1 MSKQVAEG
9 TILLTGGAGF
19 IGSHVVERLLSQ
31 GHYVVCLDNFDEAY
45 PPAVKRANLRS
56 VSSHERFVLAQG
68 DIRDRAFLDET
79 FSRYSFD
86 AIVHLAALS
95 GVRDSLAKATLYE
108 EVNIRGTLNILEEAR
123 DHSVKKLVFAS
134 SSSVYGLN
142 GKSPLE
148 ETQKL
153 DSPISPYAA
162 SKIAGELLCHTFSY
176 NYGFQTVALRFFTVY
191 GPRQKPGMAVSLFT
205 SRIERGEEVPIFG
218 DGTSV
223 RDYTYV
229 GDVVNGIE
237 AALSYKGPPFEAFN
251 LASGRE
257 VSLSTLV
264 SLIEKATGK
273 RARVNHLPAQPGD
286 VRGARGDIS
295 KARALL
301 GYQPQ
306 ADISK
311 GISLFV
317 EWFRNARAAVP
328 ST

>member
-1 MSKQVAEG
+1 MARTVVV
-9 TILLTGGAGF
+9 TGGAGF
-19 IGSHVVERLLSQ
+19 IGSHVVERLVGQ
-31 GHYVVCLDNFDEAY
+31 GHYVVCLDNFDETY
-45 PPAVKRANLRS
+45 PPALKRANIRS

-68 DIRDRAFLDET
+68 DIRDRAFLNET

-95 GVRDSLAKATLYE
+95 GVRDSLAKAALYE
-108 EVNIRGTLNILEEAR
+108 EVNIRGTLNLLEAAR

-142 GKSPLE
+142 GKSPLSE
-148 ETQKL
+148 SQRV

-162 SKIAGELLCHTFSY
+162 SKTAGELLCHTFSY
-176 NYGFQTVALRFFTVY
+176 NYGFPTVALRFFTVY

-205 SRIERGEEVPIFG
+205 SRIDRGEEVPVFG

-237 AALSYKGPPFEAFN
+237 AALSYQGAPFDVFN
-251 LASGRE
+251 LASGQE
-257 VSLSTLV
+257 VSLNTLV
-264 SLIEKATGK
+264 SLIEGGLGK
-273 RARVNHLPAQPGD
+273 KARVEHLPPHPGD
-286 VRGARGDIS
+286 VRGGRGDIS
-295 KARALL
+295 KAGALL

-306 ADISK
+306 VDISK

-317 EWFRNARAAVP
+317 EWYRNGRAAVP
-328 ST
+328 RT

>member
-1 MSKQVAEG
+1 MARTV
-9 TILLTGGAGF
+9 LVTGGAGF
-19 IGSHVVERLLSQ
+19 IGSHVLERLLSQ
-31 GHYVVCLDNFDEAY
+31 GHHVVCLDNFDETY
-45 PPAVKRANLRS
+45 PPALKRANMRS

-68 DIRDRAFLDET
+68 DIRDRAFLEQT
-79 FSRYSFD
+79 LSRHKFD

-95 GVRDSLAKATLYE
+95 GVRDSLAKAALYE
-108 EVNIRGTLNILEEAR
+108 EVNIRGTLNLLEEAR
-123 DHSVKKLVFAS
+123 AHKIEKFVFAS

-142 GKSPLE
+142 GKSPLD
-148 ETQKL
+148 ETQRL

-176 NYGFQTVALRFFTVY
+176 NYGFQTVTLRFFTVY

-205 SRIERGEEVPIFG
+205 GRIDKGEEVPVFG

-229 GDVVNGIE
+229 GDVVSGIE
-237 AALSYKGPPFEAFN
+237 AALSYQGPPFEAFN

-257 VSLSTLV
+257 VSLNTLV
-264 SLIEKATGK
+264 SLIEKGMGK
-273 RARVNHLPAQPGD
+273 KARVKHLPAHPGD
-286 VRGARGDIS
+286 VRGGRGDFS

-306 ADISK
+306 VDIDR
-311 GISLFV
+311 GIPLFV
-317 EWFRNARAAVP
+317 EWYRNARVAVEN
-328 ST
+328 

>member
-1 MSKQVAEG
+1 MARTV
-9 TILLTGGAGF
+9 LVTGGAGF

-31 GHYVVCLDNFDEAY
+31 GHYVVCLDNFDETY
-45 PPAVKRANLRS
+45 PLALKRANMRS

-68 DIRDRAFLDET
+68 DIRDRAFLDQA
-79 FSRYSFD
+79 FSRHEFD

-95 GVRDSLAKATLYE
+95 GVRDSLAKAALYE
-108 EVNIRGTLNILEEAR
+108 EVNIRGTLNLLEEAR
-123 DHSVKKLVFAS
+123 AHKIEKFVFAS

-162 SKIAGELLCHTFSY
+162 SKIAGELLCHVFSY

-205 SRIERGEEVPIFG
+205 NRIDAGEEVPVFG

-229 GDVVNGIE
+229 GDIVNGIE
-237 AALSYKGPPFEAFN
+237 AALSYQGPPFEAFN
-251 LASGRE
+251 LASGQE
-257 VSLSTLV
+257 VSLNTLV
-264 SLIEKATGK
+264 SLIEKGLGK
-273 RARVNHLPAQPGD
+273 KARVKHLPAHPGD
-286 VRGARGDIS
+286 VRGGRGDTS
-295 KARALL
+295 KAKALL
-301 GYQPQ
+301 GHQPQ
-306 ADISK
+306 VDIDR
-311 GISLFV
+311 GIPLFV
-317 EWFRNARAAVP
+317 EWYRNARVAVEN
-328 ST
+328 